1 MVGPPVDTTPD
12 QTFELSEES
21 FGYQQVE
28 RGNNITKERS
38 RRGGVGSHKSADTE
52 EEWSIASPRNTAL
65 NLVAPCALSYLEIE
79 SSLGRPKLSC
89 INTP

>member
-1 MVGPPVDTTPD
+1 MGPPVDTTPD

-28 RGNNITKERS
+28 KGNNIAKEQS
-38 RRGGVGSHKSADTE
+38 RRGGGGSRKSTDTE

-65 NLVAPCALSYLEIE
+65 NLVASRALSYLEIE
-79 SSLGRPKLSC
+79 SGLGRPKLSC